1 MDTELLSRM
10 VGELVLDHDVVGLPG
25 LGSFVV
31 EEVPASFS
39 DRGYTVNPPYR
50 RLSFKAGKP
59 EDECLAELYAVSNG
73 IDKST
78 SKAILVDYLS
88 QLKEVLINRK
98 TISLPGLGR
107 LRATRDNKFFFI
119 ADEDL
124 DIFPEGVALGPVS
137 LKTHIE
143 TQEEVSFAI
152 SNLSAILA
160 RTEPSPAP
168 EPAPEP
174 VPEPAP
180 EPEPASEPEPE
191 PEAVPAPEPE
201 PVPETVPEP
210 VPVPAPQPEHHEHH
224 HHHEHRGHEHHH
236 HEHHAHEH
244 HEHHRHHPRR
254 RLSWWV
260 VTLIVLVVLAV
271 LALGAFLVLAR
282 LNPDL
287 IDTILYTPEEL
298 RILHHYQ

>member
-174 VPEPAP
+174 APDPA
-180 EPEPASEPEPE
+180 
-191 PEAVPAPEPE
+191 
-201 PVPETVPEP
+201 PEP

-236 HEHHAHEH
+236 HEH